1 MMRAWG
7 LPRQAELDGVR
18 YEIRTDYRDI
28 LEILRWLGG
37 RADPEHL
44 VVAAAVGGGHQQRAT
59 RLGGDRAQPPVV
71 VAQDRRGLG
80 DRQAVLR

>member
-37 RADPEHL
+37 RADPEL
-44 VVAAAVGGGHQQRAT
+44 DAGGRWYVAMRLFYPEFAAMPQKVWPG
-59 RLGGDRAQPPVV
+59 PPNF
-71 VAQDRRGLG
+71 
-80 DRQAVLR
+80 